1 MRKQKVSKDSSE
13 NSEYEKSKERFS
25 KSLAQ
30 PSKDFQKV
38 LGNKK
43 DKKDSH
49 PFKLKG
55 DKPTDITDIKPSP
68 VKKSFS
74 PKQDDDLK
82 R

>member
-38 LGNKK
+38 LGKK

-55 DKPTDITDIKPSP
+55 DKPTDITDIKPSRE
-68 VKKSFS
+68 KSFS